1 MENINKK
8 INFINNALNNILF
21 YDGKLYKIIKANTA
35 NIYTFEYIL
44 NKKLEIN
51 VSIMFYSL
59 GDKVNYYN
67 YLNSLK
73 PKKIKLKLKNILETN
88 YKIFYN

>member
-21 YDGKLYKIIKANTA
+21 YDGKLYKIIKVNTA
-35 NIYTFEYIL
+35 NIYAFEYIL
-44 NKKLEIN
+44 YKKLEIN
-51 VSIMFYSL
+51 VSVMFYNI

-67 YLNSLK
+67 LLQYYWIFIYSL
-73 PKKIKLKLKNILETN
+73 IKNYFMIFIL
-88 YKIFYN
+88 